1 MNFKF
6 TAQKTSRKYVRSGK
20 PGGLKGIKLKRIS
33 FYILSYGSFLYYVA
47 VYFASGI
54 SSFLLIGVFCFSN
67 CQSGHA

>member
-33 FYILSYGSFLYYVA
+33 CLRRNINVLFEK
-47 VYFASGI
+47 FARKNI
-54 SSFLLIGVFCFSN
+54 RKYHQPCPQY
-67 CQSGHA
+67 C